1 LPWFPSFLRDYG
13 TDFLQFLANKAK
25 IYKAALPILKKGI
38 EKAGNQQIIDLAS
51 GGGGGLLWL
60 NTELKKDFP
69 KLKITLTDYYPNI
82 DAFKR
87 TKRKADNFEYVEE
100 KVDAKEVPSELKGFR
115 TQFLSFH
122 HFKPKEAKA
131 ILQNAVNEKSPIA
144 IFEAQERSLLSI
156 LGMVFSPLNVVF
168 LTPFILPFKFGR
180 ILFTY
185 LIPIVPAF
193 VFWDGIVSCLRT
205 YSVKEMKTLVSQL
218 NDSNTFDW
226 DIGRLKSGPGAV
238 LYLLGTP
245 K

>member
-1 LPWFPSFLRDYG
+1 MPWFPSFLRDYG